1 MMRILHAP
9 ANVGNQP
16 WVLSRYERQL
26 GVTSDLMITHRT
38 SFAYPADRVLNRLD
52 DPWEAQLRARLL
64 VGLQAPLDYDAFHFY
79 FGRTML
85 GGWDEDDNGSNYRY
99 LDLELAHRLGKPIV
113 FTLQGCDVRLAGES
127 TRRYAHT
134 PCREGACGLFA
145 ECVSKYDAGR
155 RRFMAEALPK
165 ADRVFFLNPELGRY
179 VPNGQFL
186 PYSSVDIAAIE
197 VHEPRLNRPPRI
209 VHAPSDGSIKGTA
222 AILASLDALHR
233 EREFELVLVQ
243 NMTHAEAMRVYQTA
257 DLVIDQV
264 LTGWYGG
271 FAVEAMAMGK
281 PVLCYLREEDFGL
294 VPPQLIADLP
304 IRNVHP
310 DRLADDIAA
319 ALDRRSEWRDWS
331 LQSRRFVEKWHNPRL
346 IAAAMIDLYRD
357 ARGPFTLPDQI
368 AAAATAAEAV
378 PQ

>member
-1 MMRILHAP
+1 
-9 ANVGNQP
+9 
-16 WVLSRYERQL
+16 
-26 GVTSDLMITHRT
+26 
-38 SFAYPADRVLNRLD
+38 
-52 DPWEAQLRARLL
+52 
-64 VGLQAPLDYDAFHFY
+64 
-79 FGRTML
+79 
-85 GGWDEDDNGSNYRY
+85 
-99 LDLELAHRLGKPIV
+99 
-113 FTLQGCDVRLAGES
+113 
-127 TRRYAHT
+127 
-134 PCREGACGLFA
+134 
-145 ECVSKYDAGR
+145 VSKNDAGR

-197 VHEPRLNRPPRI
+197 VHEPRLDRPPRI

-222 AILASLDALHR
+222 AILAALDVLRR
-233 EREFELVLVQ
+233 EREFEVVLVQ
-243 NMTHAEAMRVYQTA
+243 NMTHAEALRVYQTA

-264 LTGWYGG
+264 LAGWYGG

-281 PVLCYLREEDFGL
+281 PVLCYLREEDFHL
-294 VPPQLIADLP
+294 VPPQMIADLP

-310 DRLADDIAA
+310 DHLSDDIAA

-331 LQSRRFVEKWHNPRL
+331 SQSRRFVEKWHDPQL

-357 ARGPFTLPDQI
+357 ARGPFTLLDHI
-368 AAAATAAEAV
+368 AAAAAEAA